1 MGPQDETSALIKV
14 DTGCLSPHQV
24 RAGKARRRPLQATES
39 PAGPERA
46 VPCLAWPGRP
56 LCSWEKPLCAGG
68 LGPAGYRSR
77 G

>member
-1 MGPQDETSALIKV
+1 MGLQDETSALTKV

-24 RAGKARRRPLQATES
+24 RVGKARRRPLQATES
-39 PAGPERA
+39 PAGSERA
-46 VPCLAWPGRP
+46 VPWPGRP

-68 LGPAGYRSR
+68 PGPAGYRSR